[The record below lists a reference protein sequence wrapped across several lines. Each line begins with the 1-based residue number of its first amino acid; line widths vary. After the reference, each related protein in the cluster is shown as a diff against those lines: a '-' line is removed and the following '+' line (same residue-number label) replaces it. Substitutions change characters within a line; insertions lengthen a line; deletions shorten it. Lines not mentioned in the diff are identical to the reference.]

1 MKDGGP
7 AFPGEVWDWGKEIG
21 DWYRSAPNEPGISKL
36 EYFAAKAMQ
45 GILSDPG
52 IDHPADEL
60 SRRAV
65 VLAKAMLTELE
76 RVNDG
81 KE

>member
-1 MKDGGP
+1 MKDGGQAYP
-7 AFPGEVWDWGKEIG
+7 CEVWSWGKDNCE
-21 DWYRSAPNEPGISKL
+21 WYRSETNEPGISKL